1 MTNDITLVELP
12 KLYENMDEATIGP
25 WQCAVGGTVKAGDI
39 LVELITD
46 KTVVE
51 FEAPAAGVL
60 LAIYAQEKSTVPLGY
75 ILCAIGPAQASA
87 PDVSSVN
94 EQKMTTHLSENAMQV
109 DISALITT
117 PAAPA
122 EEKPNF
128 KAAPAAKAFAKQQ
141 RIDLAEVAAFCKR
154 GMIHRKDVEDFIK
167 QQQAAEPTT
176 PVAPAA
182 SSAPAPQP
190 IVVDPAA
197 PLRDKVALITGASGG
212 IGSATARRL
221 AAAGATIAIHYHSGS
236 EAATRLQSELSEN
249 GATCALFQADLAAP
263 DSAKKLV
270 DEVIARFGHLDIL
283 VNNAGMLADAPL
295 SFMGDQQWQNCLD
308 INLSAPFRLMRA
320 AAMPMA
326 RQRWG
331 RIVNMASDAGRLGAA
346 NRSNYAAA
354 KEGLVGLT
362 RSAARELAGV
372 GVRVNA
378 VSPGFID
385 SAMTAVI
392 NDKKRQELCKEIPVR
407 RFGRDSEVAELV
419 CFLCLPTVD
428 YITGQ
433 VISIDGGLFM
443 G

>member
-1 MTNDITLVELP
+1 
-12 KLYENMDEATIGP
+12 
-25 WQCAVGGTVKAGDI
+25 
-39 LVELITD
+39 
-46 KTVVE
+46 
-51 FEAPAAGVL
+51 
-60 LAIYAQEKSTVPLGY
+60 
-75 ILCAIGPAQASA
+75 
-87 PDVSSVN
+87 
-94 EQKMTTHLSENAMQV
+94 
-109 DISALITT
+109 
-117 PAAPA
+117 
-122 EEKPNF
+122 
-128 KAAPAAKAFAKQQ
+128 
-141 RIDLAEVAAFCKR
+141 
-154 GMIHRKDVEDFIK
+154 
-167 QQQAAEPTT
+167 
-176 PVAPAA
+176 
-182 SSAPAPQP
+182 
-190 IVVDPAA
+190 
-197 PLRDKVALITGASGG
+197 
-212 IGSATARRL
+212 
-221 AAAGATIAIHYHSGS
+221 AAGAAIAIHYHSGGD
-236 EAATRLQSELSEN
+236 AATRLQKELSEA
-249 GATCALFQADLAAP
+249 GASCALFQADLAAP

-270 DEVIARFGHLDIL
+270 DEVIAHFGHLDIL

-295 SFMGDQQWQNCLD
+295 SFMNDQQWENCLD

-320 AAMPMA
+320 VAMPMA

-419 CFLCLPTVD
+419 CFLCLPTAD